1 MNSIER
7 CSHVRGCR
15 LLNQKPLRYPPLP
28 PNAELPLGALG
39 LLPNAEYDFGRPRLC
54 AGTDC
59 CGAGGEDVGEVDV
72 DDDENV
78 EEREFNEDGLDLSWA
93 SLLPDWYLPLDDDW
107 LLPCLPDDDD
117 DDDPYCPLI
126 VLGELDN

>member
-1 MNSIER
+1 M
-7 CSHVRGCR
+7 
-15 LLNQKPLRYPPLP
+15 
-28 PNAELPLGALG
+28 
-39 LLPNAEYDFGRPRLC
+39 LPNAEYDFGRPLLR

-59 CGAGGEDVGEVDV
+59 CGAGGEDVEEVEEVDDDDDV

-78 EEREFNEDGLDLSWA
+78 EEREFDEDGLDLSWA

-117 DDDPYCPLI
+117 DDPYCPLL